1 MFLLPGRWRFDETKG
16 NRWFI
21 CCPLYHEISLV
32 TATLVA
38 RKLILERQQQRLG
51 NRQIVG
57 QGAVG
62 SKKALFQ
69 NPDVVV
75 AVEGYIGGLAVEE
88 GALGGRSM
96 IVQHRVSVGDPA
108 QIEHVMHMMVEA
120 ALFVLR
126 RLDMLFIHI
135 NGAGV
140 LSVTGGHQ
148 D

>member
-1 MFLLPGRWRFDETKG
+1 M
-16 NRWFI
+16 
-21 CCPLYHEISLV
+21 V
-32 TATLVA
+32 
-38 RKLILERQQQRLG
+38 RQE
-51 NRQIVG
+51 
-57 QGAVG
+57 AVG

-75 AVEGYIGGLAVEE
+75 AVEGYIGGLAIEE

-108 QIEHVMHMMVEA
+108 QIEHVMHMMIEA

-140 LSVTGGHQ
+140 LSVTGGPQ